1 MDIGASM
8 APEEK
13 VQKVEQQ
20 KIRVKRLTM
29 VFEPDFYQT
38 ITRKSN
44 GDLFD
49 LVKFNW
55 IVDDGINFIFL
66 SKIG

>member
-8 APEEK
+8 SPEEI

-20 KIRVKRLTM
+20 KIRVKRLSM

-44 GDLFD
+44 GDEYD